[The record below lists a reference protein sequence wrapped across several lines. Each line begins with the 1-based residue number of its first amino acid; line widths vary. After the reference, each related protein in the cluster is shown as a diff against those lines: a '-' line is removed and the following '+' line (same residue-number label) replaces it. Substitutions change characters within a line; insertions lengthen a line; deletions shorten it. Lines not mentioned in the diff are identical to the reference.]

1 MMRILVVGAGKV
13 GTHVIGQLQK
23 NPSLIIVTCDPR
35 QEPFA
40 VQKGLISSVD
50 IQETLTPLNLAYVL
64 EKAKPDLILLTR
76 TSADFGLGKAP
87 GMDVMVN
94 SLKMEL
100 ASISKLP
107 LIEVS
112 RTVE

>member
-13 GTHVIGQLQK
+13 GVHVLRQLQK
-23 NPSLIIVTCDPR
+23 NPSLTIITCDPR

-40 VQKGLISSVD
+40 VQEGIISSVD
-50 IQETLTPLNLAYVL
+50 ILETLTPFNLAYVL
-64 EKAKPDLILLTR
+64 EQAKPDLILLTR

-100 ASISKLP
+100 ASISTIP
-107 LIEVS
+107 LIEVA
-112 RTVE
+112 RTVG